1 MLTFVITQLT
11 TFINIIIYGNEN
23 NQQQN
28 LQIDLKPEIAKGVY
42 ANLAL
47 ITHSSSDFV
56 LDFATMLPGMPKPEV
71 SARVVMAPE
80 HAKRLLQ
87 ALQEN
92 IYKYEQQFGK
102 IVIPEQMDRMATP
115 FNVPEKE
122 S

>member
-1 MLTFVITQLT
+1 ME
-11 TFINIIIYGNEN
+11 NEN

-47 ITHSSSDFV
+47 ITNSSSDFV
-56 LDFATMLPGMPKPEV
+56 LDFATMMPKPEV